1 MITMQH
7 IALILEH
14 RSLLS
19 LMFQSHGLAERAY
32 YYAHAQFD
40 MACYFGFGEPSPG
53 VVVPFI

>member
-32 YYAHAQFD
+32 YAHAQFD
-40 MACYFGFGEPSPG
+40 MACYFGFGAPRPG
-53 VVVPFI
+53 VVVPLI